1 MCCNGGP
8 RTALAAVELLT
19 TTVEGR
25 TENGRQYKK
34 CTKKTRNKKRKEG
47 KHQSA
52 SSKT

>member
-8 RTALAAVELLT
+8 RTALAAVELLDRRNAQRKQ
-19 TTVEGR
+19 E
-25 TENGRQYKK
+25 
-34 CTKKTRNKKRKEG
+34 TRNKKQKEEG